1 MRIESVRISEFRS
14 IKNTSLNACGQ
25 LNVLIGKN
33 NSGKSNLLIAI
44 KRFFDFFTPGGQVA
58 TIDPDVRQPN
68 DWHKKDTRSAIEIS
82 VTLNLSDLEREEIR
96 EAIATET
103 PQVRNALAST
113 ELGNLVTVD
122 LRFLP
127 PPVMVGYVSKIKFGD
142 AVHDEEGVILA
153 VSEESATEIAQ
164 KSATIDGY
172 TEECH
177 VLDWILSSFDEDD
190 WRRTRERGYMTP
202 QAIRNSGAL
211 SANPQSA
218 NLIIKHVRAAS
229 TFSEFRANSQ
239 DRLQFLTARI
249 ESINTTPFDNSIST
263 FSGNATS
270 IPEYATS
277 FLRKI
282 AGMGVHILSEQ
293 RTPIGQAEASR
304 ILKLKTSRGQGDV
317 LRAIQSVVSSLLG
330 VQIDAFSADDPQ
342 LERRSVQM
350 SRRNDGV
357 PAELDVDDFLVQ
369 LNGSGIREALRLI
382 LDREFERPDVLLV
395 EEPEVHLHPALEI
408 AIMQYLKEVSDDCQI
423 FLTTHSTNFLDAG
436 SLRNMYLI
444 RKEQS
449 TSAQHMDLNE
459 AETAIP
465 EELGLRLSSLF
476 MFDRLAFVEGPSDE
490 QILRIFASTLGI
502 SFGQAA
508 LGFVTTGGARNFTHY
523 ATTATLGFLQKRN
536 VRTLF
541 VIDRD
546 ERDVE
551 DVESLQKRIE
561 GVSELI
567 VLRRR
572 ELENYLLCPATL
584 GRYIAT
590 KSAGAATPSA
600 DELASVLDE
609 VCQGLFQMAVERR
622 VLKHACR
629 PVIPKREKVLRRD
642 EGVDFETALKAQLDE
657 SLKELQGVSERLNE
671 LVEGAKEDVLSEWDS
686 RKSEMIPGDEILDAV
701 FKRYGLRF
709 NKRRDA
715 VEIASMMYSDEIPD
729 EIKEILNELVR

>member
-1 MRIESVRISEFRS
+1 
-14 IKNTSLNACGQ
+14 
-25 LNVLIGKN
+25 
-33 NSGKSNLLIAI
+33 
-44 KRFFDFFTPGGQVA
+44 
-58 TIDPDVRQPN
+58 
-68 DWHKKDTRSAIEIS
+68 
-82 VTLNLSDLEREEIR
+82 
-96 EAIATET
+96 
-103 PQVRNALAST
+103 
-113 ELGNLVTVD
+113 
-122 LRFLP
+122 
-127 PPVMVGYVSKIKFGD
+127 MVGYVSKIKFGG
-142 AVHDEEGVILA
+142 AHDDDGVILA
-153 VSEESATEIAQ
+153 VSEDSGIEIAQ
-164 KSATIDGY
+164 KAASIDEY
-172 TEECH
+172 TEECG
-177 VLDWILSSFDEDD
+177 VLEWILAEFDEDD
-190 WRRTRERGYMTP
+190 WRRTRERGYIT
-202 QAIRNSGAL
+202 QTARTARAL
-211 SANPQSA
+211 AGGPQSA
-218 NLIIKHVRAAS
+218 DLAIKHVRGAS
-229 TFSEFRANSQ
+229 SFSEFRANSR
-239 DRLQFLTARI
+239 DRLQYLIGRV
-249 ESINTTPFDNSIST
+249 EEINTTPFDNPIST

-270 IPEYATS
+270 VPGYVTS
-277 FLRKI
+277 FLLRI

-342 LERRSVQM
+342 LTRRPLPPSRRSE
-350 SRRNDGV
+350 GV

-436 SLRNMYLI
+436 SLRNIYLI
-444 RKEQS
+444 RKDQD

-490 QILRIFASTLGI
+490 QILRIFASALDI

-523 ATTATLGFLQKRN
+523 ATTATLSFLKKRN

-546 ERDVE
+546 ERDAA
-551 DVESLQKRIE
+551 DVESLQKRID

-572 ELENYLLCPATL
+572 ELENYLLCPTSLA
-584 GRYIAT
+584 RYIAS
-590 KSAGAATPSA
+590 KSAGVVTPSA
-600 DELASVLDE
+600 EEVESALAE
-609 VCQGLFQMAVERR
+609 VCQELLQTAIERR

-629 PVIPKREKVLRRD
+629 PVIPKRERVLQRD
-642 EGVDFETALKAQLDE
+642 EGEDFETALKAQLDV
-657 SLKELQGVSERLNE
+657 SLKELQGISSTLSE
-671 LVEGAKEDVLSEWDS
+671 LVAAAKEEVLSEWDS
-686 RKSEMIPGDEILDAV
+686 RKSEIVPGDEILDAV

-715 VEIASMMYSDEIPD
+715 VEIASIMQSDEIPG
-729 EIKEILNELVR
+729 EIKELLHELVR